1 MSRSVVADAVD
12 DVVDAID
19 EAVDAV
25 DESVDVSLKAASH
38 WRTLDVDAG
47 LDVRAA
53 EAMDLSWSSHP
64 QTGAEENRCWMGP
77 PQSPQSNL
85 ELVAPDSTDC

>member
-1 MSRSVVADAVD
+1 MSRSVVADAVG
-12 DVVDAID
+12 DVVDAVD
-19 EAVDAV
+19 EAV

-38 WRTLDVDAG
+38 WRTSDADAD